1 MRDTNPTPNT
11 SGASPAGKSL
21 GMGGE
26 ATEALHALEQQ
37 GDGGQPPDPGAASQQ
52 NAAPTG
58 RGDDAGTGGTAG
70 APGAADRAGSEPLG
84 RQREHVPSYGGMGG
98 APRVSSDQ
106 REPADPEGDA
116 NVGGG
121 QGGPPPTP
129 AYGQPGGQ
137 ADESDPPYPTPT

>member
-1 MRDTNPTPNT
+1 MRDANSPPNT

-37 GDGGQPPDPGAASQQ
+37 GESGQ
-52 NAAPTG
+52 AP
-58 RGDDAGTGGTAG
+58 DAGS
-70 APGAADRAGSEPLG
+70 ADRAGSEPLG

-98 APRVSSDQ
+98 APRTSSDQ

-121 QGGPPPTP
+121 QGGAPPTP
-129 AYGQPGGQ
+129 AHGQPGGQ